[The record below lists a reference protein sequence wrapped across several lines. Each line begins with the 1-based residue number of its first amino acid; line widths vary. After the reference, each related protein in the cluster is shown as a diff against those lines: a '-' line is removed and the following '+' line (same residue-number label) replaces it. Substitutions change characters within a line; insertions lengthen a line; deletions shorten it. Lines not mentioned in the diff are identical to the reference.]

1 MNKTINLTEGHI
13 TEKLIK
19 LALPIMGTSFIQMA
33 YNLIDMI
40 WVGKQGSNAVAAVGT
55 AGFYPWLAMAFI
67 ILSKCGC
74 EIKVAQNIGKGDLK
88 EAKNYIKSGIQ
99 LNIILSVLYTIV
111 MIAFNKPLIEL
122 FRLGNDEVISMS
134 RVYLIIVGF
143 GMVFYFINPI
153 FTSIF
158 NGLGNSRSPFIVN
171 TIGLVANIILDP
183 LLIFGIGPIKGYG
196 VAGAAIAT
204 VCAQIV
210 VTIGFIVLAVKN
222 SKFFK
227 LNYFKTAHLN
237 YYKVICKLGF
247 PVAVQNALFTLF
259 SMVIGIIVA
268 AFGPVAI
275 AAQKVGSQIESI
287 SWMSADGFAAAI
299 SNFVGQNYGAQ
310 KYERID
316 RGCRIGIWVSM
327 LWGVLTTIILI
338 FFSVPIFTIFI
349 NEPEAIAK
357 GADYLKILGFSQL
370 FMCLEIV
377 TCSIFK
383 GLGRTY
389 MTSIICIVLTGA
401 RIPIAYI
408 LSKPDLLG
416 LNGVWW
422 SISISSICKGTLLL
436 SLFML
441 LFKSNKLY
449 SEYKESVIA

>member
-1 MNKTINLTEGHI
+1 M
-13 TEKLIK
+13 
-19 LALPIMGTSFIQMA
+19 
-33 YNLIDMI
+33 
-40 WVGKQGSNAVAAVGT
+40 
-55 AGFYPWLAMAFI
+55 
-67 ILSKCGC
+67 SKCGC

-316 RGCRIGIWVSM
+316 RGCYG
-327 LWGVLTTIILI
+327 
-338 FFSVPIFTIFI
+338 
-349 NEPEAIAK
+349 E
-357 GADYLKILGFSQL
+357 
-370 FMCLEIV
+370 CLQQ
-377 TCSIFK
+377 
-383 GLGRTY
+383 
-389 MTSIICIVLTGA
+389 
-401 RIPIAYI
+401 
-408 LSKPDLLG
+408 
-416 LNGVWW
+416 
-422 SISISSICKGTLLL
+422 
-436 SLFML
+436 
-441 LFKSNKLY
+441 
-449 SEYKESVIA
+449 